1 MPRLYYYVID
11 TASGWTLTVG
21 DDPTWHSPVDYSSR
35 DEAMAVAAVLAH
47 SEWKSNGRP
56 TGIRSRT
63 ASGDWHDERTF
74 GRESVA
80 ASVTPKPT

>member
-1 MPRLYYYVID
+1 MSRLYYYVVD

-21 DDPTWHSPVDYSSR
+21 DDPDWHSPVDYSSR

-47 SEWKSNGRP
+47 SEWKNSGRP
-56 TGIRSRT
+56 TGIRVQS
-63 ASGDWHDERTF
+63 ASGEWHDERTF

-80 ASVTPKPT
+80 ACAAPKSS